1 MDLLE
6 NIFRKEASKV
16 GFIEL
21 KKDTKIK
28 IGNIE
33 IDDKLPLPVIQD
45 NILQDIKK
53 EAMNSELENLSEA
66 ITLDYVVDGIIYLL
80 GSDNEFKNID
90 VYKSI
95 LLESKDN
102 IEDYIFYL
110 GMKYLEKEMIKEAG
124 VQFRALLEVDK
135 ENVKALFN
143 YALVVEMLG
152 EKLLNGD
159 SEENGALLIN
169 HATRLFEEV
178 LDLDDSFDLA
188 YYKLGYHYK
197 NLEQFLK
204 ASIMWEK
211 FIERS
216 SDDLLCQSI
225 REEIEIIESETNM
238 ESALTYLVY
247 NDYSKAL
254 DYLLKLIP
262 KYEDRWNVNLLL
274 GRCYLGLKDVELA
287 LSYYKRSLELNPTN
301 SDIYNEIGILYFNI
315 GDLQKAKEVL
325 SDGIKNC
332 PEDYKL
338 YFNRGLAHFNLGDF
352 QLALDDLEEAK
363 DIDSNNDQNIID
375 TIEEIKKYL

>member
-159 SEENGALLIN
+159 SEENGALLID

-274 GRCYLGLKDVELA
+274 GRCYLGLNDVELA
-287 LSYYKRSLELNPTN
+287 LSYYERSLELNPTN